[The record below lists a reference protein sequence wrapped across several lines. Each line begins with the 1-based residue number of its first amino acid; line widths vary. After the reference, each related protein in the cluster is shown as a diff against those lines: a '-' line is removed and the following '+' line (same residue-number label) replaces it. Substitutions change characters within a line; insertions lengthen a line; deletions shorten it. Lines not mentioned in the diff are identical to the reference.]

1 MVDQLSAQNLYL
13 ANYIHKLEFV
23 IPKLQKQRDK
33 ALRRNQRLL

>member
-23 IPKLQKQRDK
+23 IPKIQNKRD
-33 ALRRNQRLL
+33 